1 MTSELESDALP
12 TGKIDEQIN
21 SEQQKE
27 PIDDIPLKTPEVSDP
42 PPVIHEP
49 TKPIDGEEQMA
60 LDPPKRS
67 ARKKREPTSA
77 VDQNLDHEIVDTQ
90 PLFEQP
96 IIVEGKRSRK
106 PTSRLELSESSTSK
120 TEAPIPEVGGL
131 FTRSLLA
138 LVSSTSE
145 REKKPY
151 WEDVRMQEKVD
162 YVH

>member
-1 MTSELESDALP
+1 MTSELKADALP

-21 SEQQKE
+21 NEQEKE

-42 PPVIHEP
+42 TAAIQEAIE
-49 TKPIDGEEQMA
+49 PIDGEEQIA

-67 ARKKREPTSA
+67 ARKKREPTST
-77 VDQNLDHEIVDTQ
+77 VDQNIDHEMVDTQ

-106 PTSRLELSESSTSK
+106 PTSRLELSESLTSK
-120 TEAPIPEVGGL
+120 TEAPIPQVGGP
-131 FTRSLLA
+131 FTLSLLA
-138 LVSSTSE
+138 LFSSTSE

-151 WEDVRMQEKVD
+151 REDICMQEKVD